1 VELIMS
7 LFIRLE
13 IDLNMCL
20 GIKKCGK
27 CIQVCPVNIFT
38 SNGDYPKAVEANEDE
53 CTLCGLCLQNC
64 QVDAIIIHKLY
75 EE

>member
-1 VELIMS
+1 MERIMS

-13 IDLNMCL
+13 INPATCL
-20 GIKKCGK
+20 GIEQCGK
-27 CIQVCPVNIFT
+27 CIQVCPVNIFS
-38 SNGDYPKAVEANEDE
+38 SNGGYPQAVEAHEDE
-53 CTLCGLCLQNC
+53 CILCNLCLQNC